1 MLGLFAALTSVLKTE
16 PALSPEQTALKR
28 MIGQMLLIG
37 FPGTSIEQEWPTR
50 VASMIAKGEIGGVIL
65 LSHNIESPEQLRKLA
80 HGLTKAG
87 GSLTPFI
94 AVDQEGGAVQ
104 RLTRYKGFQGLPSA
118 ERVALGNAS
127 SAFQLYARQ
136 ARELAALGI
145 SINLGPV
152 VDLNVAGDNPIISA
166 LGRSYGPSAET
177 VLPFARAFIAAH
189 SDRGILTAAK
199 HFPGHG
205 SSRTDP
211 HHEIADVKGSWL
223 QQELEP
229 FRTLAFGETSV
240 PMIMIGHLI
249 VEGFSDGEAPASLS
263 RRAVTEVLRK
273 QWRYEGLLVTDD
285 LDMAAVRNRYRLEEA
300 FVRAA
305 AAGNDLILAAN
316 YRSLD
321 PRLVER
327 ATGAILAAVD
337 AGRIDP
343 AQIRKS
349 YDRILAAKRRLAEK
363 QGHFAKEPLPSVAWP
378 QRSSLP
384 EHERPSH

>member
-1 MLGLFAALTSVLKTE
+1 
-16 PALSPEQTALKR
+16 
-28 MIGQMLLIG
+28 
-37 FPGTSIEQEWPTR
+37 
-50 VASMIAKGEIGGVIL
+50 
-65 LSHNIESPEQLRKLA
+65 
-80 HGLTKAG
+80 
-87 GSLTPFI
+87 
-94 AVDQEGGAVQ
+94 
-104 RLTRYKGFQGLPSA
+104 
-118 ERVALGNAS
+118 
-127 SAFQLYARQ
+127 
-136 ARELAALGI
+136 
-145 SINLGPV
+145 
-152 VDLNVAGDNPIISA
+152 
-166 LGRSYGPSAET
+166 

-211 HHEIADVKGSWL
+211 HHEIADVKRSWL

-316 YRSLD
+316 YRSPD

-363 QGHFAKEPLPSVAWP
+363 QGHFPKEPLPSVAWP
-378 QRSSLP
+378 Q
-384 EHERPSH
+384 